1 MVVDVDVLVDVLVD
15 VEVDVDV
22 DVEVDV
28 VVVSHPWHVL
38 SHLLPKLEHKPCEN
52 TAWHCTKDNTLRLL
66 AQR

>member
-1 MVVDVDVLVDVLVD
+1 MDVLLDVLVD

-22 DVEVDV
+22 EVEVDV

-38 SHLLPKLEHKPCEN
+38 SHLLPKLTHKPSAK
-52 TAWHCTKDNTLRLL
+52 TSWHCFKDSTLCLF

>member
-38 SHLLPKLEHKPCEN
+38 SHLLPRLEHKPSAR
-52 TAWHCTKDNTLRLL
+52 TS
-66 AQR
+66 